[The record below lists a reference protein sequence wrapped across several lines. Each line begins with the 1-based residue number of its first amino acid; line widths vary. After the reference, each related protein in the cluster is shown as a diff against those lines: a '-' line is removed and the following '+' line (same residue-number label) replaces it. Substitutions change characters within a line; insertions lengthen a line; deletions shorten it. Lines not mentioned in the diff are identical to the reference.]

1 VGSPVPV
8 SIADPG
14 SSSLA
19 WAADSRRLFFTSNPE
34 KVMSVTIETKPELK
48 ASTPALA
55 YDLKKLRVNLADWD
69 ILPDGSLLAIQRGEQ
84 EDDIREFN
92 LVLNWMTEF
101 RERMGKVGK

>member
-1 VGSPVPV
+1 
-8 SIADPG
+8 
-14 SSSLA
+14 
-19 WAADSRRLFFTSNPE
+19 
-34 KVMSVTIETKPELK
+34 MSVTIETIPELK

-55 YDLKKLRVNLADWD
+55 YDLRNLRVNLSQWD
-69 ILPDGSLLAIQRGEQ
+69 ILPDGRLLAIQRGEQ